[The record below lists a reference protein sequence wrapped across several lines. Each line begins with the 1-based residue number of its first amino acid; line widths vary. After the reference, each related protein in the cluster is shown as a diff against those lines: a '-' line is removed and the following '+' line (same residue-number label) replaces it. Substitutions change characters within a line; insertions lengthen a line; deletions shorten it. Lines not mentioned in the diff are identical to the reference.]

1 MRPSLGQEPAASGHE
16 FVLPTSCFGR
26 REIDSE
32 GMISVVVVNWNSGP
46 LVEQCVRSLWVHAA
60 GCEIVLVDNASDDGS
75 LDFLSKR
82 EHILRLH
89 RNGQNLGFA
98 AASNIGWRLCH
109 GDPVLF
115 LNPDAQCTEGA
126 VPRLAETLLD
136 DESVW
141 AAGGLLTD
149 PAGKAQRGFN
159 VRAFPTI
166 ASLAAEML
174 LLEEIWP
181 GNPWTRRYRM
191 SGWDHSKI
199 TEVDQP
205 AGACLMVRRR
215 ILERLGGFDEAFRPA
230 WFEDVDL
237 CKRIRN
243 DGGRILFQ
251 PAARFLH
258 QGGVS
263 LRRISWYDFLR
274 HYHGNQLRYFT
285 KHCSPGSAAK
295 ARRLIVAG
303 LRLRAW
309 VSRLAPVAPGTSRL
323 QSVQLYGRVARQIS
337 LQRGGTG

>member
-1 MRPSLGQEPAASGHE
+1 
-16 FVLPTSCFGR
+16 
-26 REIDSE
+26 
-32 GMISVVVVNWNSGP
+32 MISVVVVNWNSGP
-46 LVEQCVRSLWVHAA
+46 LLEQCVRSLWAHAA

-75 LDFLSKR
+75 LEFLSNR
-82 EHILRLH
+82 AQILQLH

-98 AASNIGWRLCH
+98 AASNIGWRLGQ

-126 VPRLAETLLD
+126 VRRLEKTLLD
-136 DESVW
+136 DESAW
-141 AAGGLLTD
+141 AVGGLLTNS
-149 PAGKAQRGFN
+149 AGKAQCGFN

-191 SGWDHSKI
+191 SGWDHSQAR
-199 TEVDQP
+199 EVDQP

-215 ILERLGGFDEAFRPA
+215 ILESLGGFDEAFSPA

-237 CKRIRN
+237 CKRIRDN
-243 DGGRILFQ
+243 GGRILFQ

-258 QGGVS
+258 QGGAT
-263 LRRISWYDFLR
+263 LRRLSWYDFLR

-285 KHCSPGSAAK
+285 KHCGPRAAEQ

-309 VSRLAPVAPGTSRL
+309 ISWLAPVAPGTSRV
-323 QSVQLYGRVARQIS
+323 QSVKIYSRVARQIS